1 MNPRSN
7 ARWWHIALAVALVLT
22 MVAGCDTSGESEDSA
37 ADSDYSRG
45 VSTGA
50 PDGYGYDG
58 AVPVA
63 DEAQESAGVANGDRL
78 VILTQTLRLE
88 VDDTADSIAAI
99 RALVTKHDGIIS
111 DLQVATDT
119 EDELYRYDEYGY
131 QTGSGAALRGWVT
144 VRVPA
149 DGFDAFVAA
158 VSDLGTIRYQ
168 SEGSQ
173 DVTQEHVDLSARL
186 ANLRAEEARLREF
199 FDAATDVEDMLA
211 IEVELSR
218 VRGEIE
224 SLDAQV
230 KYLERQA
237 AMATITIE
245 LVEPKPVVRPEG
257 ESWGFVDAITDGV
270 RGAADLMAFA
280 ISFIIATAPI
290 WIVALIALL
299 VTRILLRR
307 RKTHHA
313 ETPGTTGQ
321 PTGVPI
327 VLQDPTIVPVAGP
340 PADSDPEA

>member
-1 MNPRSN
+1 MNLRPKT
-7 ARWWHIALAVALVLT
+7 RWWLLALAVALVLT
-22 MVAGCDTSGESEDSA
+22 MVAGCDTFGESEDSA

-45 VSTGA
+45 MSTGA
-50 PDGYGYDG
+50 PDSYGYDG
-58 AVPVA
+58 AAPVA
-63 DEAQESAGVANGDRL
+63 DEAQESAGVTNGDRL

-88 VDDTADSIAAI
+88 VDDTADSITAI

-119 EDELYRYDEYGY
+119 EDELYRYDQYGY
-131 QTGSGAALRGWVT
+131 QSGDGTALRGWVT

-158 VSDLGTIRYQ
+158 VSDLGTIKYQ

-257 ESWGFVDAITDGV
+257 ESWGFVEAITDGV
-270 RGAADLMAFA
+270 RGAAEVLTFA

-290 WIVALIALL
+290 WVVALIALL
-299 VTRILLRR
+299 VTRVLLRR
-307 RKTHHA
+307 RKAHHA
-313 ETPGTTGQ
+313 GTVGTAGQ
-321 PTGVPI
+321 PAGAPI
-327 VLQDPTIVPVAGP
+327 VMQDPTIVPVA